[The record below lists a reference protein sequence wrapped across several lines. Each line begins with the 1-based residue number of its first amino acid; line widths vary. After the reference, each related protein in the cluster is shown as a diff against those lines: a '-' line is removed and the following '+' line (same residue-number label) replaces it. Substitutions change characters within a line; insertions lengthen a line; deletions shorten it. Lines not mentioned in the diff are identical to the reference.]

1 MAPQLGDRDWRSIAE
16 QASKEMEPAKLM
28 ILVGKLCCALE
39 GERGEKSVAATS
51 RGNEPTSF
59 PGD

>member
-16 QASKEMEPAKLM
+16 QVSKEMEPAKLM

-39 GERGEKSVAATS
+39 GERSEKSVGS
-51 RGNEPTSF
+51 DIQRL
-59 PGD
+59 